1 MANENNRV
9 SIDKLEAYCKENNPD
24 VTEHSFTVGDETVT
38 YTVKYRLSL
47 EESLHF
53 IEDVVSAT
61 IMEPDCM
68 TVPLAQRYIMGK
80 SILTYYAN
88 FTVPEND
95 VAAYELVLGAG
106 AIIGEILNSID
117 GTQYQMLV
125 SSIRDRIDFES
136 QKMIST
142 REWQMNVMQDQI
154 NAIAEQWGRIF
165 DGIGEDQIIS
175 FIASIGELSK
185 KQFSTEELANALASS
200 LKSQSTR

>member
-1 MANENNRV
+1 MEKENNRV
-9 SIDKLEAYCKENNPD
+9 SINKLEEYCKENNPD
-24 VTEHSFTVGDETVT
+24 VTEQSFTIGDETVT

-47 EESLHF
+47 DESLHF

-61 IMEPDCM
+61 IMKPDCM

-80 SILTYYAN
+80 NILTYYAN

-185 KQFSTEELANALASS
+185 KQFSTEELANALAAS
-200 LKSQSTR
+200 LKSQSAR